1 MRRRHENNHQKP
13 WFGKRTIGWGLN
25 SITWQGWLVTTIF
38 SIVVILDFSYLKMN
52 TTRILIFIL
61 ALIIFIIIAILTG
74 EKPGSKQ
81 FSE

>member
-1 MRRRHENNHQKP
+1 MKRIIKKP

-25 SITWQGWLVTTIF
+25 PTTWQGWLVTTIF